1 MVERW
6 EYKILFV
13 PTFVSPWS
21 RPPTDINEQFDQLGA
36 EGWELVGS
44 EPVLAPA
51 IFFCSAQKLGYSAF
65 FKRRTSA

>member
-21 RPPTDINEQFDQLGA
+21 RLPTDINEQFDQLDA
-36 EGWELVGS
+36 EGWELVGT

-51 IFFCSAQKLGYSAF
+51 IFFVRHKSLAISAF
-65 FKRRTSA
+65 FKRRIAA